1 MKNKTTAVLEHEL
14 SETKRVED
22 YLTANDS
29 ELVNQTLSEHL
40 EELIKEKGLN
50 KALIIEQSGLDK
62 VYAYHIFA
70 GRKNTSRNKILALA
84 IAMGLTPDETQHL
97 LYYAK
102 AERLYV
108 RNSWDS
114 VIWHALENKLSV
126 LETNLLLDKLG
137 ETKLLD

>member
-22 YLTANDS
+22 YLVANDS
-29 ELVNQTLSEHL
+29 ELVNQTLVEYL
-40 EELIKEKGLN
+40 EALIKEKGLN

-84 IAMGLTPDETQHL
+84 IAMKLTPDETQHL

-102 AERLYV
+102 AEKLYV

>member
-1 MKNKTTAVLEHEL
+1 MRNKTTASLEHEL
-14 SETKRVED
+14 SEAKRVED
-22 YLTANDS
+22 YLAVNDS
-29 ELVNQTLSEHL
+29 ELINQTLADHL

-70 GRKNTSRNKILALA
+70 GRKNASRNKILALA

>member
-1 MKNKTTAVLEHEL
+1 MKNKTTTSLEHEL
-14 SETKRVED
+14 SESKRVED
-22 YLTANDS
+22 YLTVNDS

-70 GRKNTSRNKILALA
+70 GRKKASRNKILALA

-114 VIWHALENKLSV
+114 VIWHALEHNLSV
-126 LETNLLLDKLG
+126 VETNLLLDKLG

>member
-1 MKNKTTAVLEHEL
+1 MKNKTTAILEHEL
-14 SETKRVED
+14 SESKRVED

-70 GRKNTSRNKILALA
+70 GRKKTSRNKILALA
-84 IAMGLTPDETQHL
+84 IAMKLTPDETQHL

-102 AERLYV
+102 AEKLYV

>member
-1 MKNKTTAVLEHEL
+1 MENKTTARLEHEL
-14 SETKRVED
+14 SEAKHIED
-22 YLTANDS
+22 YLADNKS
-29 ELVNQTLSEHL
+29 ELTDQNLANHL
-40 EELIKEKGLN
+40 EELIKKKGLN
-50 KALIIEQSGLDK
+50 KALIIEQSCLDK
-62 VYAYHIFA
+62 IYGYHIFA
-70 GRKNTSRNKILALA
+70 GRKKASRNKILALA

-114 VIWHALENKLSV
+114 VIWHALEHNLSV
-126 LETNLLLDKLG
+126 VETNLLLDKLG